1 MTNYFYLINIAKNN
15 IIIYFAFLNLFVL
28 IIFFSLI
35 LFIIATV
42 KLNNQSLTSLWPI
55 YILQFIIP
63 FISSDIFC
71 QIFYTLLTPF
81 FCDENNNSF
90 FDNSYKCF
98 KGIWF
103 DIQAPICT
111 ISIIILLFFS
121 YITNLIFYNPMCLR
135 AKNKKIHSL
144 TDVFFFFYKNYF
156 NCFIFVFQECK

>member
-1 MTNYFYLINIAKNN
+1 MTNYFYLINFAKNN

-63 FISSDIFC
+63 FISSDIFS
-71 QIFYTLLTPF
+71 QILYTLLTPF

-103 DIQAPICT
+103 DIQAPICI
-111 ISIIILLFFS
+111 ISIIILFFIS

-144 TDVFFFFYKNYF
+144 TDVFFFFTKIILIVYF
-156 NCFIFVFQECK
+156 CFYGM

>member
-1 MTNYFYLINIAKNN
+1 MTNYFYLINFAKNN

-63 FISSDIFC
+63 FISSDIFS
-71 QIFYTLLTPF
+71 QILYTLLTPF

-111 ISIIILLFFS
+111 ISIIILFFIS
-121 YITNLIFYNPMCLR
+121 YITNLKFDFL
-135 AKNKKIHSL
+135 
-144 TDVFFFFYKNYF
+144 
-156 NCFIFVFQECK
+156 